1 MKLVM
6 KTCVA
11 AFSIA
16 VVIATLGLLAGCEG
30 PGEATTTKPIESN
43 ILKKLGQANQS
54 QGAVDQA
61 KTRVKAKSLRRQ

>member
-1 MKLVM
+1 MKLVV

-11 AFSIA
+11 AFSIGL
-16 VVIATLGLLAGCEG
+16 VVATLGFLAGCEG

-54 QGAVDQA
+54 QSAVDQA

>member
-1 MKLVM
+1 MNLVV

-11 AFSIA
+11 ACSLGL
-16 VVIATLGLLAGCEG
+16 VIATLGLLAGCEG

-54 QGAVDQA
+54 QSDAGLA
-61 KTRVKAKSLRRQ
+61 KKVVRKPRR

>member
-1 MKLVM
+1 MKLAV

-11 AFSIA
+11 AFSMGL
-16 VVIATLGLLAGCEG
+16 VVATLGLLAGCGG

-54 QGAVDQA
+54 QSAVDLA
-61 KTRVKAKSLRRQ
+61 KSRVKAKSFRRR

>member
-1 MKLVM
+1 MKLAV

-11 AFSIA
+11 AFSIGL
-16 VVIATLGLLAGCEG
+16 VVATLGLLAGCEG

-54 QGAVDQA
+54 QSDAGLAKKAVQ
-61 KTRVKAKSLRRQ
+61 KPRR